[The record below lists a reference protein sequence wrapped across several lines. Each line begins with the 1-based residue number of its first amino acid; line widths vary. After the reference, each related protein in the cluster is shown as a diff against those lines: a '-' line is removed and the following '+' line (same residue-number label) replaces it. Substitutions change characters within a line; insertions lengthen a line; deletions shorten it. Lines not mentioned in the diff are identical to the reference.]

1 MITRRQILGYGAVG
15 AAALAVGPA
24 GLRAAGP
31 VFAAAG
37 AAPPDPYLVDGLSK
51 FTEALTQP
59 PTWNQANLKSRG
71 LTMKESVHRF
81 HRSLGT
87 TRTWGYGGMTYGGPT
102 IQAVSG
108 TPVSYTARNALGAH
122 LLGVDKTLGG
132 MTMPG
137 MPGMD
142 DQTHPRTSLHLHG
155 GYTETASDGTPEQ
168 TYMPGESYRYN
179 YTNDQQAASL
189 IYHDHAMGLTRL
201 NVYAGLVGAYLIRDP
216 KAEVGLPTGKYDI
229 PLLVQDKT
237 FLGALGDASNELYYP
252 NPWEPEFFGDVMVVN
267 GKAWPNLNV
276 DRGVYR
282 FRLINGSSARFY
294 NVHLSDGAKVI
305 QIGSE
310 YGLINKPLPL
320 DSLVVAP
327 GERAEILIDFSKYA
341 PGTKLILKNL
351 PLPDGVVSPGD
362 DVLIEDIMQFTVT
375 SGFGWPRKLIPA
387 NLRPTNPI
395 RPLSRVNIRKRY
407 VTLVEIM
414 GAGGPCMALLNN
426 RPFTT
431 TDIEEVT
438 VDTVEEW
445 NIINT
450 TADTHPI
457 HLHLI
462 GFQVAERQAFDVE
475 GYLQATYGTTE
486 LMEENVGSGE
496 WPYKAPDAFLLGDV
510 LPRGEFEAGWK
521 DTVQVHP
528 GQITR
533 LLVPFGPSAAP
544 GMPFGQKHKANPL
557 TGDYLWH
564 CHILDHEDNDM
575 MLPYKVIPKRTP

>member
-1 MITRRQILGYGAVG
+1 MITRRQILGYSAV
-15 AAALAVGPA
+15 AAAGVAVGPA
-24 GLRAAGP
+24 GIRSAGP
-31 VFAAAG
+31 AFALPTAS
-37 AAPPDPYLVDGLSK
+37 PNPYLATGLSK

-59 PTWNQANLKSRG
+59 PVWNQAQLASRG

-81 HRSLGT
+81 HRQLGT
-87 TRTWGYGGMTYGGPT
+87 TRTWGYGGLTYGGPT
-102 IQAVSG
+102 IQALSG
-108 TPVSYTARNALGAH
+108 VPVSYTARNALGEH
-122 LLGVDKTLGG
+122 LLGVDKGLDGAN
-132 MTMPG
+132 

-142 DQTHPRTSLHLHG
+142 DQLHPRTALHLHG
-155 GYTETASDGTPEQ
+155 GYTEEFSDGSPTQ
-168 TYMPGESYRYN
+168 TFMPGQSRRFN

-216 KAEVGLPTGKYDI
+216 KAELGLPLGKYDI
-229 PLLVQDKT
+229 PLLMQDKS
-237 FLGALGDASNELYYP
+237 FLGAIGGATNELSYP

-294 NVHLSDGAKVI
+294 NVHLSDGAPVI

-310 YGLINKPLPL
+310 YGLINAPLPL

-327 GERAEILIDFSKYA
+327 GERAEILIDFSRYA
-341 PGTKLILKNL
+341 PGTKLVLENID
-351 PLPDGVVSPGD
+351 LPDGVVSPAD
-362 DVLIEDIMQFTVT
+362 PPITQIMQFTVT

-387 NLRPTNPI
+387 VLRPNNPI
-395 RPLSRVNIRKRY
+395 RPLPRPANIKKRY

-414 GAGGPCMALLNN
+414 GADGVPAMALLNN
-426 RPFTT
+426 RRFDT
-431 TDIEEVT
+431 TDIERVK

-462 GFQVAERQAFDVE
+462 GFQVAERQAFDVP
-475 GYLQATYGTTE
+475 GYLLATYGTEE
-486 LMEENVGSGE
+486 LMEPDVGTGP
-496 WPYKAPDAFLLGDV
+496 WPPPAPETFLNGPV
-510 LPRGEFEAGWK
+510 VPRGAFEAGWK

-528 GQITR
+528 GQVTR

-544 GMPFGQKHKANPL
+544 GMPFGQRHRANPF

-575 MLPYKVIPKRTP
+575 MLPYKVTQ

>member
-15 AAALAVGPA
+15 AAALVVGPA

-31 VFAAAG
+31 VFAATGG
-37 AAPPDPYLVDGLSK
+37 APDPNLALGLTK

-59 PTWNQANLKSRG
+59 PVWTSANLASRG
-71 LTMKESVHRF
+71 LTMKEGVTRF
-81 HRSLGT
+81 HRQLGT
-87 TRTWGYGGMTYGGPT
+87 TRTWGYGGMAYGGPT
-102 IQAVSG
+102 IQVTSG
-108 TPVSYTARNALGAH
+108 QPVSYTATNALGAH
-122 LLGVDKTLGG
+122 LLGVDTALDGAD
-132 MTMPG
+132 M
-137 MPGMD
+137 GMD
-142 DQTHPRTSLHLHG
+142 QLHPRTALHLHG
-155 GYTETASDGTPEQ
+155 GYTEEFSDGAPTQ
-168 TYMPGESYRYN
+168 TFMPGSNRRFN

-216 KAEVGLPTGKYDI
+216 KAEVGLPTGKYDV
-229 PLLVQDKT
+229 PLILQDKT
-237 FLGALGDASNELYYP
+237 FLGAAGDATNELYYP

-282 FRLINGSSARFY
+282 FRIVNASSARFY

-305 QIGSE
+305 QIASE

-341 PGTKLILKNL
+341 PGTKLVLKNL
-351 PLPDGVVSPGD
+351 LLPEGVVSPGD
-362 DVLIEDIMQFTVT
+362 DVMIDDIMQFTVKST
-375 SGFGWPRKLIPA
+375 TGFLGKIPA
-387 NLRPTNPI
+387 DLRPDGPI
-395 RPLSRVNIRKRY
+395 KALSRTNIKKRY
-407 VTLVEIM
+407 LTLVEIATDDGSM
-414 GAGGPCMALLNN
+414 PIMALINN
-426 RPFTT
+426 RRFDTV
-431 TDIEEVT
+431 DICDPK

-445 NIINT
+445 NIINL

-462 GFQVAERQAFDVE
+462 GFQVAERQAIDVD
-475 GYLQATYGTTE
+475 GYLLKHYGTIEPHADTV
-486 LMEENVGSGE
+486 NTG
-496 WPYKAPDAFLLGDV
+496 PFPIPPPDGFLLGPV
-510 LPRGEFEAGWK
+510 VPRGAFEAGWK

-528 GQITR
+528 GFVTR
-533 LLVPFGPSAAP
+533 IVVPFGPSAAP
-544 GMPFGQKHKANPL
+544 NLPFGQQHRANPF
-557 TGDYLWH
+557 TGNYLVH

-575 MLPYKVIPKRTP
+575 MQPYKVTP

>member
-15 AAALAVGPA
+15 AAALVVGPA
-24 GLRAAGP
+24 GFRSARP
-31 VFAAAG
+31 VFAAAQ
-37 AAPPDPYLVDGLSK
+37 AAPDPLLAAGLTR
-51 FTEALTQP
+51 FTEPLTQP
-59 PTWNQANLKSRG
+59 PIWTATQLSGG
-71 LTMKESVHRF
+71 LVMKQSSHRF
-81 HRSLGT
+81 HRQLGM
-87 TRTWGYGGMTYGGPT
+87 TRTWGYGGEQYGGPT
-102 IQAVSG
+102 IQVTSG
-108 TPVSYTARNALGAH
+108 QPVSYTATNALGNH
-122 LLGVDKTLGG
+122 LLGVDKGLDLGA
-132 MTMPG
+132 MA
-137 MPGMD
+137 MD
-142 DQTHPRTSLHLHG
+142 DQLHPRTSLHLHG
-155 GYTETASDGTPEQ
+155 GYTETASDGTPNQ
-168 TYMPGESYRYN
+168 TYMPGSTHRYN

-201 NVYAGLVGAYLIRDP
+201 NVYAGLFGAYLIRDP
-216 KAEVGLPTGKYDI
+216 KAEVGLPTGKYDV
-229 PLLVQDKT
+229 PLILQDKS
-237 FLGALGDASNELYYP
+237 FLGQIGEATNELYYP

-294 NVHLSDGAKVI
+294 NVHLSDGAPVI

-341 PGTKLILKNL
+341 PGTKVVLKNL
-351 PLPDGVVSPGD
+351 LLPGGVVSPGD
-362 DVLIEDIMQFTVT
+362 DVLIEDIMQFTVAST
-375 SGFGWPRKLIPA
+375 TGWASSKIPT

-395 RPLSRVNIRKRY
+395 LPLPRPTNIKKRY

-414 GAGGPCMALLNN
+414 GTDGVPAMALLNN
-426 RPFTT
+426 RRFDT
-431 TDIEEVT
+431 TDIEEVK

-462 GFQVAERQAFDVE
+462 GFQLAERQAFDVE
-475 GYLQATYGTTE
+475 GYLQATYGTVE
-486 LMEENVGSGE
+486 LGVPDVGSGP
-496 WPYKAPDAFLLGDV
+496 WPPPAPGKFLSGKV
-510 LPRGEFEAGWK
+510 LPRGAFEAGWK

-528 GQITR
+528 GQVTR

-544 GMPFGQKHKANPL
+544 GLPFGQAHKANPF
-557 TGDYLWH
+557 TGEYLWH

-575 MLPYKVIPKRTP
+575 MLPYKVIR